1 MGEDRSGKFH
11 NFFFIYSPFLFYL
24 SNKFLQLY
32 RSSHYRDHEL
42 SIIRIVNRKR
52 IGSADRLCRA
62 VVLLV
67 NTHLFGR
74 PHIVGVQSRQREP
87 SRFMCPKLAHSRPLP
102 SAWIA
107 DLAGHARLIVPPF
120 VQGEIEGA
128 HPHCK
133 KELAVYFFVCSLTPF
148 LTEISRC
155 HHCQSQRQPQ
165 PYPQPAQTTHIRTA
179 RSTCLSIFA
188 CGTDSSL
195 LRTIHRRS
203 TKLSAAAGLFS
214 RMCYGLA
221 RPPTLHSACFAEQ
234 THT

>member
-11 NFFFIYSPFLFYL
+11 KFFFIYSPFLFYL

-87 SRFMCPKLAHSRPLP
+87 SRFMCPKLAHSRALP

-133 KELAVYFFVCSLTPF
+133 RELAVFFFRLFTHPF
-148 LTEISRC
+148 LNRDIKVS
-155 HHCQSQRQPQ
+155 S
-165 PYPQPAQTTHIRTA
+165 
-179 RSTCLSIFA
+179 LSI
-188 CGTDSSL
+188 
-195 LRTIHRRS
+195 S
-203 TKLSAAAGLFS
+203 TSTATLSAACPNYTHPDGSIDMPFNICLRYRQFS
-214 RMCYGLA
+214 FA
-221 RPPTLHSACFAEQ
+221 HHSS
-234 THT
+234 